1 MAKSQH
7 AFTALNAGEL
17 SPLLEARVDK
27 EFYGVG
33 LKTCSNM
40 IPLTQGPA
48 AMRSGTQYVKAVRN
62 SANRTA
68 LIRFQFGLT
77 QAYAIEVGDQYFRFY
92 KDHAIITQ
100 TATNITG
107 ITKANPGVVT
117 SNSHGLSTGD
127 RVIISGVGGMVE
139 LNNREFLVNVLTANT
154 FQLGSENTSSYTTY
168 TSGGT
173 VAKIVEV
180 STPYTQ
186 VDLFDS
192 AGVLQLSYSQS
203 ADTLYIVHPSY
214 APRKLT
220 RSSHTSWSLS
230 TVTFT
235 GGPFA
240 QTNADD
246 SKWVFVDT
254 TSSYDVGT
262 SVTLRSNSAIF
273 ESGHVGGL
281 FFMEEVF
288 YADGFGSGDVL
299 PWQAAGTDG
308 STGQLKTNDGNV
320 YENARALA
328 TTLGNVAPTHT
339 IGEAWDG
346 SNPTFRSLWRYRHS
360 HWCVLEITAYTSST
374 QVTAT
379 VKTFLC
385 HGLSRQPT
393 NISNCVNNGA
403 GAPRITHASHGYA
416 TNDYVLIENVG
427 GTTGANGSWQITVT
441 GTNTYDLIG
450 ATFNAAWTG
459 GGRSRRYATWK
470 WAFGA
475 FSSARGYPSA
485 VAFHEDRLCF
495 AATTSD
501 PDTVWMSEASSYEAF
516 SPRDANQITAANSIT
531 VTMSSGEVN
540 KIEAMQGTP
549 DGLLVFTADSES
561 LIAQASTNEPLGP
574 GNVRAVALSNYGVK
588 DVKPVRVGGATMFI
602 QRGGRKVR
610 EFIQTGQGFEGNDLL
625 IRAEHLTAQY
635 GVVSMDFCQEPD
647 AILWCARSDGKLL
660 SFTYQKEQNVL
671 AWCQHTLGGYSD
683 SGNTLEPVI
692 ESVCQ
697 VPNSDGSYNELWLV
711 VKRYVNGATVR
722 YIEYLKP
729 RWIRGTDV
737 SDGFFVDC
745 GLTYDGSAVSTISG
759 LNWLRGQ
766 TVTIL
771 ADGKVHAT
779 KTVSA
784 SGTVTLDYTASTVH
798 VGLGYVGRVQFPRP
812 EAQQPDGTA
821 QGKDKQVKKVA
832 VRLLNTNNLK
842 FGPSFTNMARVEFR
856 RNTDPIDQAVP
867 LMDGDKRFDFNA
879 LPGDGDGYI
888 CLEQDYPYPFCVVGA
903 FATLEV
909 Y

>member
-100 TATNITG
+100 TATNITA

-117 SNSHGLSTGD
+117 STSHGLTTGD
-127 RVIISGVGGMVE
+127 KVILSSVGGMVE
-139 LNNREFLVNVLTANT
+139 LNNREFTVTVLTANT
-154 FQLGSENTSSYTTY
+154 FQLQSENTSSYTTY

-180 STPYTQ
+180 TTPYTQ
-186 VDLFDS
+186 SDLFDS
-192 AGVLQLSYSQS
+192 AGVLQISFTQS

-220 RSSHTSWSLS
+220 RSSHTSWTLS
-230 TVTFT
+230 TVTFVN
-235 GGPFA
+235 GPFA
-240 QTNADD
+240 NMNSDD
-246 SKWVFVDT
+246 TSWVYFPSV
-254 TSSYDVGT
+254 SGYDPGATGT
-262 SVTLRSNSAIF
+262 MRSNQAIF
-273 ESGHVGGL
+273 EAGHVGAL
-281 FFMEEVF
+281 FFVEEVF
-288 YADGFGSGDVL
+288 FDQLNVAPWEAAHPSG
-299 PWQAAGTDG
+299 GTG
-308 STGQLKTNDGNV
+308 AQKSNDGNV
-320 YENARALA
+320 YTYV
-328 TTLGNVAPTHT
+328 TTRGSVTGSNAPTHT
-339 IGEAWDG
+339 IGDAWDG
-346 SNPTFRSLWRYRHS
+346 INEAGAGGESTKWRYLHS
-360 HWCVLEITAYTSST
+360 RWGIVRITVFNSST
-374 QVTAT
+374 SVNIEVVTY
-379 VKTFLC
+379 LPN
-385 HGLSRQPT
+385 GLAST
-393 NISNCVNNGA
+393 STAVTGCVNNGA
-403 GAPRITHASHGYA
+403 GAPRITHASHGYQ
-416 TNDYVLIENVG
+416 TGDYVYIDNVT
-427 GTTGANGSWQITVT
+427 GTTGANGSWKITVQ
-441 GTNTYDLIG
+441 GTNTYDLVG

-459 GGRSRRYATWK
+459 GGGARRYASWK
-470 WAFGA
+470 WAHGA

-485 VAFHEDRLCF
+485 VAFHEDRLCL
-495 AATTSD
+495 AATNTD

-516 SPRDANQITAANSIT
+516 SQRDANQITAANSIT

-540 KIEAMQGTP
+540 KIESLQPSP

-561 LIAQASTNEPLGP
+561 VITQATANEPLGP
-574 GNVRAVALSNYGVK
+574 NNVRALPLSNYGVK
-588 DVKPVRVGGATMFI
+588 DVRPVRIGSATMFI

-610 EFIQTGQGFEGNDLL
+610 EFLQTSDGFVGNDIM
-625 IRAEHLTAQY
+625 IRAEHLTSQY
-635 GVVSMDFCQEPD
+635 GIISMDFCQEPD

-671 AWCQHTLGGYSD
+671 AWCQHQLGGYSD

-692 ESVCQ
+692 ESVVQ

-722 YIEYLKP
+722 YIEYLQP
-729 RWIRGTDV
+729 RWVRGTDIT
-737 SDGFFVDC
+737 DGFFVDC
-745 GLTYDGSAVSTISG
+745 GLTYDGGAVSTISG

-766 TVTIL
+766 SVTIL
-771 ADGKVHAT
+771 ADGKVHPA
-779 KTVSA
+779 KTVSSA
-784 SGTVTLDYTASTVH
+784 GIVTLDYTASTVH
-798 VGLGYVGRVQFPRP
+798 IGLGYVGRVQFPRP

-842 FGPSFTNMARVEFR
+842 FGPSFSNMSRVEFR
-856 RNTDPIDQAVP
+856 KNTDPIDQAVP
-867 LMDGDKRFDFNA
+867 LLDGDKRFDFNA